1 MLLRSLKLSR
11 LLSFGPDAGE
21 VELGPLNLLIGP
33 NGSGK
38 SNFLEAIGLLHAAP
52 GDLARVVREG
62 GGVGAWLWQGEPGAT
77 AEIEAVLEHPESPG
91 GGLRHRI
98 AFTEVGQ
105 RLELVDERIESAQ
118 PRPRAKKPAL
128 FFGHEG
134 GRPMLHVH
142 GRPSPRLGKQDID
155 PQRSILAQRKDP
167 DQYPEL
173 SFIGDAYEQIRLYR
187 EWTFG
192 AGAAPRRPQA
202 ADLPSTY
209 LLPDARNLGL
219 ILNRLRRDVP
229 TKRSLVE
236 ALQQCFPGITDFSV
250 QIDSATVQIFL
261 EEERWSLPATRLS
274 DGTMRWLALVALL
287 VDPKPGPLIVI
298 EEPELGLHPD
308 LIRGLAELLRRA
320 SERTQLIVTTHST
333 ALLDAFSD
341 DPGVVLVC
349 EREQGSTTLRRLER
363 DTLVDWLKEYSLG
376 ELWTKGE
383 LGGVRW

>member
-1 MLLRSLKLSR
+1 MLLRSLQLKR
-11 LLSFGPDAGE
+11 LLSFGPDAGV

-52 GDLARVVREG
+52 GDLVRPVREG
-62 GGVGAWLWQGEPGAT
+62 GGVGAWLWQGQSGAV
-77 AEIEAVLEHPESPG
+77 AEIEAVIEHPESPG
-91 GGLRHRI
+91 GALRHRI
-98 AFTEVGQ
+98 CFTEVGQ
-105 RLELVDERIESAQ
+105 RFELVDERIESAQ
-118 PRPRAKKPAL
+118 PRLRSKKPAI

-142 GRPSPRLGKQDID
+142 GRPSPRLSKQDID

-173 SFIGDAYEQIRLYR
+173 SFISDAYEQIRLHR

-192 AGAAPRRPQA
+192 AGSAPRRPQP
-202 ADLPSTY
+202 ADLPSAY

-229 TKRSLVE
+229 TKRLLVE

-287 VDPKPGPLIVI
+287 VDPRPPPLIAI

-308 LIRGLAELLRRA
+308 LIRSLAELLRRA
-320 SERTQLIVTTHST
+320 SERTQLIVTTHSS

-341 DPGVVLVC
+341 EPGVVLVC
-349 EREQGSTTLRRLER
+349 EREQGSTTIRRLER
-363 DTLVDWLKEYSLG
+363 DALADWLKDYSLG

>member
-77 AEIEAVLEHPESPG
+77 AEIEAVLEPRRAPAAACATASRSP
-91 GGLRHRI
+91 R
-98 AFTEVGQ
+98 
-105 RLELVDERIESAQ
+105 SASAWSWSTSAS
-118 PRPRAKKPAL
+118 RARSRGRARRSRRSSSAMRA
-128 FFGHEG
+128 G
-134 GRPMLHVH
+134 GRCCTSTGDRVRGLASRTSTLSDRSSPNA
-142 GRPSPRLGKQDID
+142 RTRTSTPSC
-155 PQRSILAQRKDP
+155 RSSATPTSRSVSTASG
-167 DQYPEL
+167 L
-173 SFIGDAYEQIRLYR
+173 S
-187 EWTFG
+187 
-192 AGAAPRRPQA
+192 PRRPQA